1 VPFALL
7 LFYSV
12 TCSLIT
18 KFFAGDWFQL
28 TLKEGLTV
36 FRDQEF
42 SADMMGANGA
52 VKRIGDVITLR
63 ARQFAEDAGPMKHPI
78 RPESYLSM
86 DNFYTATVYE
96 KGAEI
101 IRMYQTLLSVDGFR
115 KGMDLYF
122 KRHDG
127 SAVTCDDFLAAMAD
141 ANGVDLTQ
149 FARWYGTPGTP
160 TVKYSST
167 FNKNDGTFAL
177 TLEQTSSSTAGPL
190 HIPVAVGVRNEKRLA
205 SRESSQY

>member
-1 VPFALL
+1 
-7 LFYSV
+7 
-12 TCSLIT
+12 
-18 KFFAGDWFQL
+18 
-28 TLKEGLTV
+28 LTV

-122 KRHDG
+122 ERHDG

-190 HIPVAVGVRNEKRLA
+190 HIPVAVGVRNEKCLA